1 MNEEKKV
8 ILISEKNGGLLAVA
22 FVLNMLI
29 LVTSFWSDYGLVGIV
44 FDISYAIILSIIEFW
59 LWTRT
64 DSVVYNN
71 LYFAATLFSLEFY
84 LLEHLIEDLLSF
96 DLLSRIQYIA
106 MLIIISILVVKKSKE
121 SVELTIHRWTMRI
134 FASNENNISLTSV
147 FCAFGVFALIVLKDG
162 NNESLLFV
170 GGAFVNLAMLFCISS
185 FILVIFFW
193 KRNKD
198 SVEVRNFD
206 EYMSEN
212 SEKSINCDVS
222 AKE

>member
-8 ILISEKNGGLLAVA
+8 ILISDKNGGLLAVA

-29 LVTSFWSDYGLVGIV
+29 LATSFWSEYGLAGTV
-44 FDISYAIILSIIEFW
+44 FDISYAIILSVIEFW
-59 LWTRT
+59 LWTRK

-71 LYFAATLFSLEFY
+71 LYCAAATFSLEFY

-96 DLLSRIQYIA
+96 DLFSRIQYIV
-106 MLIIISILVVKKSKE
+106 MLIILSILVIRKSKE

-134 FASNENNISLTSV
+134 FASNENNVSLKGV

-162 NNESLLFV
+162 NNDSLLFI
-170 GGAFVNLAMLFCISS
+170 GGAFANLAMLFCISS
-185 FILVIFFW
+185 FILVIFYW

-198 SVEVRNFD
+198 NIEVRNFD

-212 SEKSINCDVS
+212 SQEK
-222 AKE
+222 K